1 MVISPKGIRITAKA
15 DGKVTIEAVGFSG
28 PTCTIEL
35 DALQEILSFAGGEE
49 KLKPEFFEGHQE
61 FHLDQGN

>member
-28 PTCTIEL
+28 PTCAIEL
-35 DALQEILSFAGGEE
+35 GALQDILSMSGGEE
-49 KLKPEFFEGHQE
+49 KLKPEFFEARQE
-61 FHLDQGN
+61 LHNSQGN